1 MKTFKGTGCQ
11 WGPTHGPANT
21 GKCWDGIYECT
32 CENCP
37 SQAKNGECTTPTP
50 TPTPPTPTP
59 PSPAPQRC
67 VTTPGFDYSGVGRT
81 LANVGDPGACCD
93 VCSLTIGCNAWSVRK
108 ADSFSC
114 TLYNQTHA
122 VPASSKTVASGTIT
136 GAPTHYQ
143 DPFTHACLPDELNL
157 TVANIKGHWCAAA
170 CSNSTPCPL
179 DTPAGV
185 TATPSCEIHDPIGS
199 GKHCALKCMSSADCG
214 PTSPPLEVD
223 TLPCENCAT
232 CLTCCRNNPAV
243 APLPTSMNYKNCLIP
258 PYPKPPAVAVCTA
271 LPVAP
276 LLAPFCQAPAPA
288 PAPAPPAPAPVPA
301 FTCDTTFTPGVC
313 TYLA

>member
-1 MKTFKGTGCQ
+1 MRKYLSHEQLQSPHAHNFLTQSFCLLGFPSLAAAC
-11 WGPTHGPANT
+11 GPGPR
-21 GKCWDGIYECT
+21 
-32 CENCP
+32 
-37 SQAKNGECTTPTP
+37 PTP
-50 TPTPPTPTP
+50 P

-67 VTTPGFDYSGVGRT
+67 VTTPGFDYSGVGHT

-214 PTSPPLEVD
+214 PTSPP
-223 TLPCENCAT
+223 PGMN
-232 CLTCCRNNPAV
+232 
-243 APLPTSMNYKNCLIP
+243 TSG
-258 PYPKPPAVAVCTA
+258 ASV
-271 LPVAP
+271 
-276 LLAPFCQAPAPA
+276 
-288 PAPAPPAPAPVPA
+288 
-301 FTCDTTFTPGVC
+301 TCDTTFTPGVC